1 MLVGGGPQ
9 QKVLALRKEPEIDV
23 MQAVSVQ
30 QVVCENIYRAVTS
43 GSVRTPVL
51 PSWIAGVGSTGVP
64 GITSPA
70 IKWPCGVNSP

>member
-30 QVVCENIYRAVTS
+30 QVVCENIYRAVAS
-43 GSVRTPVL
+43 GTCRAPVRP
-51 PSWIAGVGSTGVP
+51 PWIAGAGSGA
-64 GITSPA
+64 GAGSTSPA

>member
-43 GSVRTPVL
+43 GTGRAPVR
-51 PSWIAGVGSTGVP
+51 
-64 GITSPA
+64 PA
-70 IKWPCGVNSP
+70 

>member
-43 GSVRTPVL
+43 GTVRPPVQ
-51 PSWIAGVGSTGVP
+51 PT
-64 GITSPA
+64 
-70 IKWPCGVNSP
+70 

>member
-30 QVVCENIYRAVTS
+30 QVVCENIYGAVTS
-43 GSVRTPVL
+43 GSVRSPVL
-51 PSWIAGVGSTGVP
+51 PT
-64 GITSPA
+64 
-70 IKWPCGVNSP
+70 